1 MPKVDHLGYAV
12 SNLDGKKDV
21 MEDLLGFRFL
31 ERKVYERPGN
41 TARLDFYEAEGAVM
55 ELVEMSNPDA
65 PLNRFIAAR
74 GEGLHHICF
83 VVEDLRATMA
93 EWEAKGVEFTLAPT
107 YGFARRRHR
116 LHERRHHGR
125 PRDRAGAV
133 RPRGGGNSRLGAE
146 VGPRPGFMR
155 ARRACRQGGFKESGS
170 ARSEPSCGKNF
181 SPRRAL
187 HTAGNRMP
195 DKRKGV

>member
-83 VVEDLRATMA
+83 VVDDLRATMA

-107 YGFARRRHR
+107 YGS
-116 LHERRHHGR
+116 
-125 PRDRAGAV
+125 
-133 RPRGGGNSRLGAE
+133 RGGVITFTNA
-146 VGPRPGFMR
+146 
-155 ARRACRQGGFKESGS
+155 ATTGGLAIELVQYVPEGEEISGW
-170 ARSEPSCGKNF
+170 AQK
-181 SPRRAL
+181 
-187 HTAGNRMP
+187 
-195 DKRKGV
+195 

>member
-41 TARLDFYEAEGAVM
+41 TSRLDFYEAEGAVM

-93 EWEAKGVEFTLAPT
+93 EWEAKGVEFTLTPT
-107 YGFARRRHR
+107 YGS
-116 LHERRHHGR
+116 
-125 PRDRAGAV
+125 
-133 RPRGGGNSRLGAE
+133 RGGVIAFTNAATTGGLAIELVQYVPEGE
-146 VGPRPGFMR
+146 EIPGW
-155 ARRACRQGGFKESGS
+155 AQK
-170 ARSEPSCGKNF
+170 
-181 SPRRAL
+181 
-187 HTAGNRMP
+187 
-195 DKRKGV
+195 

>member
-55 ELVEMSNPDA
+55 ELVEASNPDA

-93 EWEAKGVEFTLAPT
+93 EWEAKGVEFTLTPT
-107 YGFARRRHR
+107 YGS
-116 LHERRHHGR
+116 
-125 PRDRAGAV
+125 
-133 RPRGGGNSRLGAE
+133 RGGVIAFTNA
-146 VGPRPGFMR
+146 
-155 ARRACRQGGFKESGS
+155 ATTGGLAIELVQYVPEG
-170 ARSEPSCGKNF
+170 EEI
-181 SPRRAL
+181 
-187 HTAGNRMP
+187 P
-195 DKRKGV
+195 DWAQK